1 MHNSVAAAFMLV
13 LAATAT
19 CCTPSA
25 GSAPAD
31 RLAGGT
37 LRTFEIAAAKVR
49 CTGVMPMECFRIR
62 RLPDTNWELFYDSIV
77 GFEYEP
83 GFTYV
88 IEVFET
94 QVNPAPADASG
105 LSYRLRRIVSKRR
118 AD

>member
-1 MHNSVAAAFMLV
+1 MQNSVAAAFMLV

-25 GSAPAD
+25 GSAPAG
-31 RLAGGT
+31 LSAGGT

-62 RLPDTNWELFYDSIV
+62 RLPDTDWELFYDSIV

-83 GFTYV
+83 GYSYV
-88 IEVFET
+88 IEVVET
-94 QVNPAPADASG
+94 QVNPVPADASG
-105 LSYRLRRIVSKRR
+105 LNYRIRRIVSKRR
-118 AD
+118 VD